1 MNPIVEFAIMLRQ
14 NKKYREVQK
23 VLEHGKTHLPISVY
37 MGRTKYTTAELEKR
51 VKTFFPMLDVQ
62 LAKSR
67 QDEEYIYL
75 AVHHPMVVFQDGTLV
90 HFNPFN
96 DIYLSG
102 GGYDKEYLNPNLAVG
117 LEHRIQ
123 EILLG
128 PRLVTYKML
137 PIEIKLQ
144 FGCLTDPNQSDEEY
158 MKGLVDEIINESPI
172 SGAEEV
178 FNYADFE
185 DSNAV

>member
-1 MNPIVEFAIMLRQ
+1 MNSIVEFAIMLR
-14 NKKYREVQK
+14 NNDKYREVKKILQRS
-23 VLEHGKTHLPISVY
+23 KTHLPISVY
-37 MGRTKYTTAELEKR
+37 MGRTKYTVDELEKR
-51 VKTFFPMLDVQ
+51 IRSFFPMLDVQ
-62 LAKSR
+62 LANSR
-67 QDEEYIYL
+67 PSEEYIYL
-75 AVHHPMVVFQDGTLV
+75 AIHHPMVVFQDGTLV

-102 GGYDKEYLNPNLAVG
+102 GGYDKEYLNPSLAVG

-123 EILLG
+123 EVMLG

-158 MKGLVDEIINESPI
+158 MKGLVDEIINEVPLI
-172 SGAEEV
+172 GAEEV
-178 FNYADFE
+178 FNYADSE
-185 DSNAV
+185 DNNAI